1 MTSKSFASA
10 LAPLGAQVRLL
21 LLRFLLSFV
30 VYSICRLIFCLYNQ
44 DLLEVG
50 TAGQVALM
58 FWGGL
63 RFDLTAILYTSL
75 LLTLLSRLPLPLAYS
90 RGYQRMLTGIY
101 RVITAVAIVLNL
113 GDVVYYRFTLKRTTM
128 AVFEEFGEENPFNFL
143 RFFIDYWGVTLLG
156 IAFIVAPARLHIAF
170 RYFARIKAIIVVRI
184 RLSLDEAPSP
194 TATPY
199 GEAVDALPHIPR
211 PAGG

>member
-75 LLTLLSRLPLPLAYS
+75 LLT
-90 RGYQRMLTGIY
+90 
-101 RVITAVAIVLNL
+101 VLW
-113 GDVVYYRFTLKRTTM
+113 R
-128 AVFEEFGEENPFNFL
+128 
-143 RFFIDYWGVTLLG
+143 
-156 IAFIVAPARLHIAF
+156 
-170 RYFARIKAIIVVRI
+170 
-184 RLSLDEAPSP
+184 SC
-194 TATPY
+194 
-199 GEAVDALPHIPR
+199 
-211 PAGG
+211 

>member
-63 RFDLTAILYTSL
+63 RFDLTAILCLWLIAVATNVCSRASIGSSL
-75 LLTLLSRLPLPLAYS
+75 L
-90 RGYQRMLTGIY
+90 
-101 RVITAVAIVLNL
+101 
-113 GDVVYYRFTLKRTTM
+113 
-128 AVFEEFGEENPFNFL
+128 
-143 RFFIDYWGVTLLG
+143 
-156 IAFIVAPARLHIAF
+156 
-170 RYFARIKAIIVVRI
+170 
-184 RLSLDEAPSP
+184 
-194 TATPY
+194 
-199 GEAVDALPHIPR
+199 
-211 PAGG
+211 